1 MNESGPTL
9 KGVNVLK
16 CNSQFC
22 AITEKALL
30 RQIGCQNL
38 ILYHHHTSKEYYTF
52 SHHWQGSIDFN
63 TVRTTNPTGMYFLI
77 HP

>member
-38 ILYHHHTSKEYYTF
+38 ILYHHHTSKEYYTI
-52 SHHWQGSIDFN
+52 SWNMDIIRKANDFK
-63 TVRTTNPTGMYFLI
+63 VLE
-77 HP
+77 